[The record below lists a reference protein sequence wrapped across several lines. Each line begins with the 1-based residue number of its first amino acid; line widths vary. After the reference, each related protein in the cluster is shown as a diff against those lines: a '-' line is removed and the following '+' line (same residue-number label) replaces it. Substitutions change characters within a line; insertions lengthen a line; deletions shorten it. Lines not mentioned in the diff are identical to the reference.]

1 MLEASSSTSPRRGSM
16 SGGMAAMAIGACGG
30 YRAPPSCD
38 WRTDLYAQQGVK
50 AAAGGRAEHV
60 DDDGQDRERARTLN
74 HRNDNVTGVLF

>member
-1 MLEASSSTSPRRGSM
+1 
-16 SGGMAAMAIGACGG
+16 MAAALRPAATGVPIDM
-30 YRAPPSCD
+30 RSS
-38 WRTDLYAQQGVK
+38 VK